1 MSKPKVTPAPPGPQE
16 EHAPRTIPLS
26 DITITWPP
34 LRDFEGEP
42 ETPIA
47 LSGKQLGQLVAWLAR
62 TAPGRLQP
70 YMATNRVWQP
80 DAVNL
85 TLDGVAGL
93 IQAFGEASQEV
104 DDKRPA
110 VCALLAEL
118 TRDLAARLAVNQDVE
133 DDFKNATVTIGAP
146 TPEAAR

>member
-1 MSKPKVTPAPPGPQE
+1 MSKVKVPSAPPGPQE
-16 EHAPRTIPLS
+16 SAARTIPLS

-34 LRDFEGEP
+34 PRDFEGEP
-42 ETPIA
+42 EKPIT

-70 YMATNRVWQP
+70 YMANRVWQEN
-80 DAVNL
+80 AVYL

-93 IQAFGEASQEV
+93 IEAFGAAGSIV

-110 VCALLAEL
+110 VCALLADL
-118 TRDLAARLAVNQDVE
+118 TRDLTARLAAAADVE
-133 DDFKNATVTIGAP
+133 RDFKDATVTIGAP
-146 TPEAAR
+146 APEPAAR

>member
-1 MSKPKVTPAPPGPQE
+1 MSKPKVTLAPPGPQE
-16 EHAPRTIPLS
+16 AQAPRTIPLS
-26 DITITWPP
+26 DVTIIWPP

-42 ETPIA
+42 EKPIT

-70 YMATNRVWQP
+70 YMANRVWQP

-93 IQAFGEASQEV
+93 IQAFGEASQDV

-118 TRDLAARLAVNQDVE
+118 TRDLSARLAADQDVE
-133 DDFKNATVTIGAP
+133 TDFKDATVTLGAP
-146 TPEAAR
+146 EAK

>member
-1 MSKPKVTPAPPGPQE
+1 MSKPRVTPAPPGPQE
-16 EHAPRTIPLS
+16 EQAPRTIPLS
-26 DITITWPP
+26 EISITWPP

-42 ETPIA
+42 EKSITV
-47 LSGKQLGQLVAWLAR
+47 SGKQLGQLVAWLAR

-70 YMATNRVWQP
+70 YMANRVWQP

-93 IQAFGEASQEV
+93 IQAFGEASQDV

-118 TRDLAARLAVNQDVE
+118 TRDLAARLAADGDVE
-133 DDFKNATVTIGAP
+133 SDFKNATVTIGAP
-146 TPEAAR
+146 ATEAQ